1 MSKSLP
7 PQPSLEQLKKQA
19 KDLLNSFRA
28 GEPDAQKRMQE
39 YHPNLAPS
47 STAGAKLSQ
56 AQLVIAREY
65 GYVSWTKLK
74 DAVESQVAGKDPMEE
89 LVRAVLASDTQRVA
103 RTLKKHPQLRSRLND
118 GIPEV
123 SFGSTL
129 LIAAVQRTNKELID
143 VLLEAG
149 ADINARSNWWAGG
162 FGVLDDDH
170 GLASFLIERG
180 AKVDAHAAARLGM
193 LEKLKELIAANP
205 AVVHARGGDGQTP
218 LHFASTIEITDLLL
232 EHGANIDALDIDHE
246 STPAQYML
254 RERQEVA
261 RHLVER
267 GCRTDILMAAALGD
281 LALVRKHL
289 EADPACIHM
298 RVSGEYFPKR
308 NPHAG
313 GTIYTWTL
321 GQHKTPHLVARQFGH
336 EDVFRQLMDR
346 SPDEVKL
353 AQACELGDE
362 KLFRELLA
370 SRPHLVQSISEG
382 DRRKIVD
389 AAQNNNPNAV
399 RLMLEAGWPVD
410 ARGQHGATP
419 LHWAAFHGN
428 VEMARIILQ
437 YHPPLE
443 CLDKDFTGTP
453 LGWAIHGSEH
463 GWYHRTGEYPATVEA
478 LLQKGAKLPKKLGGT
493 EAVKTMLRTFGLKD

>member
-1 MSKSLP
+1 
-7 PQPSLEQLKKQA
+7 
-19 KDLLNSFRA
+19 
-28 GEPDAQKRMQE
+28 
-39 YHPNLAPS
+39 
-47 STAGAKLSQ
+47 
-56 AQLVIAREY
+56 
-65 GYVSWTKLK
+65 
-74 DAVESQVAGKDPMEE
+74 
-89 LVRAVLASDTQRVA
+89 
-103 RTLKKHPQLRSRLND
+103 
-118 GIPEV
+118 
-123 SFGSTL
+123 
-129 LIAAVQRTNKELID
+129 
-143 VLLEAG
+143 
-149 ADINARSNWWAGG
+149 
-162 FGVLDDDH
+162 
-170 GLASFLIERG
+170 
-180 AKVDAHAAARLGM
+180 
-193 LEKLKELIAANP
+193 
-205 AVVHARGGDGQTP
+205 
-218 LHFASTIEITDLLL
+218 LLL